1 MKYENLDVLIL
12 TCNRAEYLKIQLDSI
27 FQSSADWRE
36 TVIIDNASTDHT
48 QDVVKQAMEK
58 YPNRKVRVIRHE
70 QNIGNAG
77 NFKFSQS
84 VSDNEY
90 VAIFHDDDAIHPEYI
105 DRAMYLLLENKNA
118 VFCTGGA
125 EALYNVNNEN
135 WSMLPDEYILYPQ
148 TRGGA
153 FYQMLLGRADFMCC
167 IYRTSAYRQ
176 VKYRPDLYGKLH
188 DNIFLME
195 MNKLGDVIFQQ
206 GVVVRWRQHFQSDS
220 NSLSTGPFPVEVLQL
235 IGSIKRMLYKDKE
248 NFENVELYN
257 NVSAALLYNF
267 AYFLYK
273 WSYLAKYLAW
283 DDFRRKMIKERIF
296 TKEDYAAFDKYMDT
310 FYNPII
316 MQLAGKLREENRHQ
330 YYFHV

>member
-1 MKYENLDVLIL
+1 MRYENLDVLIL
-12 TCNRAEYLKIQLDSI
+12 TYNRAEYLKIQLDSI

-48 QDVVKQAMEK
+48 QDVVEQAMEK
-58 YPNRKVRVIRHE
+58 YPNRKVRVIRHG

-148 TRGGA
+148 TRGGLFTRCYWA
-153 FYQMLLGRADFMCC
+153 E
-167 IYRTSAYRQ
+167 RT
-176 VKYRPDLYGKLH
+176 LC
-188 DNIFLME
+188 
-195 MNKLGDVIFQQ
+195 
-206 GVVVRWRQHFQSDS
+206 
-220 NSLSTGPFPVEVLQL
+220 
-235 IGSIKRMLYKDKE
+235 
-248 NFENVELYN
+248 
-257 NVSAALLYNF
+257 
-267 AYFLYK
+267 
-273 WSYLAKYLAW
+273 
-283 DDFRRKMIKERIF
+283 
-296 TKEDYAAFDKYMDT
+296 AAFT
-310 FYNPII
+310 EQALTGRLNIGPISMESCTI
-316 MQLAGKLREENRHQ
+316 
-330 YYFHV
+330 FCS